1 MVNARHWHTLQQDHL
16 SALKAELKWY
26 KLAQYRQ
33 AWRQLT
39 APDPDQRAFVII
51 NIKPIMGKL
60 CVTSANSTVRL
71 TWYLR

>member
-51 NIKPIMGKL
+51 NIKPIM
-60 CVTSANSTVRL
+60 
-71 TWYLR
+71 